1 MGMFYFVLKHKEPL
15 GLFLTSVVL
24 MTMTSLNKLH
34 KRREPLARCYVSS
47 GSKKGTDFQTV
58 VEIC

>member
-1 MGMFYFVLKHKEPL
+1 MV

-24 MTMTSLNKLH
+24 MTMTSLTNLH
-34 KRREPLARCYVSS
+34 KRHEPLGRCYVRS

-58 VEIC
+58 VQIC

>member
-1 MGMFYFVLKHKEPL
+1 MV

-24 MTMTSLNKLH
+24 MTMTSLNNLH
-34 KRREPLARCYVSS
+34 KRHEPLARCYVSS